1 MGGSRRR
8 VTVARYHG
16 MTPPTTSPVH
26 HPPAAASDAPGAAEI
41 VFDNVTVRYPG
52 RSAPAVN
59 GLSLVIAAGEIC
71 VLVGPSGSGKT
82 TALKLVNRLIPLTDG
97 DIRLDGSSIGSAN
110 EVELRRRIGYVIQ
123 HVGLFPHLSVGENIA
138 MAPKLLGWERARI
151 KARVDELLT
160 LVGLETNDTER
171 YPAHLSGGQQQRVGL
186 ARALAADPLVMLM
199 DEPFGAIDPIT
210 RSHLQDEFLRLH
222 REVRKTVILVTH
234 DIDEAIKM
242 GDRIAILREG
252 GTLEQYGA
260 PDEILAR
267 PVSQFVERFVG
278 DDRGLKR
285 LALRTA
291 AEVGLE
297 PVSEAEFDGPTA
309 PSTTTVR
316 TLLSLMLTDGARE
329 IGILGPDGRPMGKV
343 SLEVISSLLRSGAS
357 S

>member
-1 MGGSRRR
+1 MI
-8 VTVARYHG
+8 
-16 MTPPTTSPVH
+16 P
-26 HPPAAASDAPGAAEI
+26 
-41 VFDNVTVRYPG
+41 
-52 RSAPAVN
+52 
-59 GLSLVIAAGEIC
+59 AGEIC

-97 DIRLDGSSIGSAN
+97 DIRLDGRSIRSAN
-110 EVELRRRIGYVIQ
+110 AVELRRRIGYVIQ

-151 KARVDELLT
+151 KARVHELLT
-160 LVGLETNDTER
+160 LVGLETNDAER

-210 RSHLQDEFLRLH
+210 RSRLQDEFLRLH
-222 REVRKTVILVTH
+222 RDVKKTVILVTH

-252 GTLEQYGA
+252 GTLEQYGP
-260 PDEILAR
+260 PDEILAH

-278 DDRGLKR
+278 NDRGLKR
-285 LALRTA
+285 LSLRTA
-291 AEVGLE
+291 GDLGLE
-297 PVSEAEFDGPTA
+297 PLSETEFDGPTA
-309 PSTTTVR
+309 PSTTTIR

-329 IGILGPDGRPMGKV
+329 ICIIGPDGRPAGKV
-343 SLEVISSLLRSGAS
+343 SLEMISALLRSGTS
-357 S
+357 K